1 MNHIEK
7 FAEVMNKRLRYWNI
21 TYFDDDEVVRFI
33 EHALDQSGLMLVP
46 KSDSEWENQN
56 NA

>member
-7 FAEVMNKRLRYWNI
+7 FAELMNKRLRDWNI
-21 TYFDDDEVVRFI
+21 TYFDYDEVVRLI
-33 EHALDQSGLMLVP
+33 EHALDQSGLMIVP